1 MPITLTSYQEK
12 FIEQLEDM
20 NRSIFLGTNP
30 IRFDNVSG
38 KYMIIQLFE
47 LSNSIGL
54 ELTTDNITILGD
66 IVLYGRICY

>member
-1 MPITLTSYQEK
+1 MPITLTPYQEK

-20 NRSIFLGTNP
+20 NRNIFLGLNP
-30 IRFDNVSG
+30 VRFDNVSG

-54 ELTTDNITILGD
+54 EIETDNQTILGD
-66 IVLYGRICY
+66 LVLYGRICY